1 MVNDPANTLLHIQRS
16 AMLLEVGG
24 ARKEGES
31 VEMYTKRLL
40 TAVNEAQG
48 KIGELARREREGKSD
63 DKSWSTLAREA
74 GKAWIKKTGMYIQE
88 QMGK

>member
-24 ARKEGES
+24 AP
-31 VEMYTKRLL
+31 
-40 TAVNEAQG
+40 VNEAQG